1 MSELEILIIKL
12 YKEGYSI
19 NFITNYVFNYK
30 KRNIPKNNQFLNL
43 VIDNNKKYTRL
54 DCYSY
59 IAKTILNYNSMK
71 NKNSI

>member
-19 NFITNYVFNYK
+19 NIITNYVFNYK
-30 KRNIPKNNQFLNL
+30 KRNIPKNNQFLNF

-59 IAKTILNYNSMK
+59 VSKTILNYNSKM
-71 NKNSI
+71 